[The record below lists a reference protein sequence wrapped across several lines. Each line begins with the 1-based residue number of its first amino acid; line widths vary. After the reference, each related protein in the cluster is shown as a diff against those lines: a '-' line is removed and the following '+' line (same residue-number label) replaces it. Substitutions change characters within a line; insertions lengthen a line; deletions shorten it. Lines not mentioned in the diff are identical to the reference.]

1 MRKTIITMMLLAVGL
16 TAVAQETHYHRALRG
31 QDSDYGIAVSSDTY
45 MGGIT
50 PGMYWTRTRD
60 INDVA
65 IVDATPEDSIA
76 RHAEFMRHYNSAFE
90 AYVAGD
96 APRTL
101 LYGDSA
107 LQTRLQ
113 AADLIFY
120 MAISF
125 ERLGLYQKT
134 SRLCAFARQRRKDE
148 KFFTSC
154 LCAFAYTR
162 RKSGRDFF
170 MRGRDFFKNGRD
182 FFVGGRDFSTIIGL
196 FQEKCVLLHKIY
208 A

>member
-1 MRKTIITMMLLAVGL
+1 MKKTILLLLLAAANL
-16 TAVAQETHYHRALRG
+16 TATAQESHYHRALRG
-31 QDSDYGIAVSSDTY
+31 QDTEYGIAVSSDTY
-45 MGGIT
+45 MGGVT

-60 INDVA
+60 ANDVA

-76 RHAEFMRHYNSAFE
+76 RHAEFMRHYEKAFE

-125 ERLGLYQKT
+125 ERLGLYQDARLAYRKASSAGYAPAAIAYKDFRNRQKT
-134 SRLCAFARQRRKDE
+134 RKKAQKLE
-148 KFFTSC
+148 K
-154 LCAFAYTR
+154 
-162 RKSGRDFF
+162 
-170 MRGRDFFKNGRD
+170 KN
-182 FFVGGRDFSTIIGL
+182 
-196 FQEKCVLLHKIY
+196 
-208 A
+208 

>member
-1 MRKTIITMMLLAVGL
+1 MRKAIFTMMLLAVGL

-31 QDSDYGIAVSSDTY
+31 QDTDYGIKVSSDTY
-45 MGGIT
+45 MGGVT

-76 RHAEFMRHYNSAFE
+76 RHAEFMRHYNNAFE

-125 ERLGLYQKT
+125 ERLGLYQDA
-134 SRLCAFARQRRKDE
+134 RLAYRKAKAAGYAPAVIAYKDFRKRQKARKKALKQSK
-148 KFFTSC
+148 K
-154 LCAFAYTR
+154 
-162 RKSGRDFF
+162 
-170 MRGRDFFKNGRD
+170 
-182 FFVGGRDFSTIIGL
+182 
-196 FQEKCVLLHKIY
+196 
-208 A
+208 